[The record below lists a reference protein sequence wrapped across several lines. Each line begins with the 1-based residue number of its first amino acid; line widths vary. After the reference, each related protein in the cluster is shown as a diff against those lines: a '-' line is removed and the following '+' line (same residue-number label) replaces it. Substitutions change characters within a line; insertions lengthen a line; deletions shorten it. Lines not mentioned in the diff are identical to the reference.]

1 MKVTGC
7 IDLWKKI
14 ASFHVNFLDV
24 ELIFSLNRG
33 VFITQSNIYDEALL
47 GKQSNGFQTKLFWQK
62 RFIIDIRLGSEYAS
76 AKLIH

>member
-7 IDLWKKI
+7 IDLCKKI

-24 ELIFSLNRG
+24 ELIFSLNGG

-47 GKQSNGFQTKLFWQK
+47 GQSNGFQTKLFSQK
-62 RFIIDIRLGSEYAS
+62 RFIIDIRLGSECAS

>member
-7 IDLWKKI
+7 IDLCKKI

>member
-47 GKQSNGFQTKLFWQK
+47 GK
-62 RFIIDIRLGSEYAS
+62 
-76 AKLIH
+76 